1 MATFKG
7 VVVNQLTMND
17 EVGGSVNMQ
26 SSMGVDTEMGTD
38 DLPSVG
44 VMVRVSVSDGGGGV
58 VSDVTCT
65 FRRGIRETH
74 KTKGKKIANTKKRY
88 SQN

>member
-1 MATFKG
+1 
-7 VVVNQLTMND
+7 
-17 EVGGSVNMQ
+17 
-26 SSMGVDTEMGTD
+26 MGTD

-44 VMVRVSVSDGGGGV
+44 VMVRVSVSDGGV